1 MLYPVLNGYK
11 DYLLVLK
18 YEIICLVVEQHPPV
32 HSDTHV
38 GLYQPK
44 LERGNEMNNNI
55 NMSIDHLNDLPL
67 PSLSSGGLL
76 AELSIGA
83 YNPQRKD
90 SRITDEVHNA
100 EGASSDSGQYVKRL
114 FPGVKQFGEIKTL
127 EMRARHAHKKL
138 TVPFSD
144 AGQRYLITPAMPK
157 YVETIT
163 GLKQQFWEVVEEIRD
178 NYDSILQDV
187 ERRHGGTFDSSQ
199 YPSKDY
205 ITRMFKFHHALVPV
219 PEMNGFDKVGG
230 DAVRILRE
238 EFAKHL
244 QHVQSGIVEELET
257 NTRKVLI
264 KMSERLDYDDR
275 EDKKIFK
282 DTLVTNVRDWHTHM
296 AQYNE
301 VLNIDTVSTLT
312 RQVGHVLE
320 MANPEVLRHSS
331 EVRREVKT
339 KVDAILKSMDW

>member
-1 MLYPVLNGYK
+1 
-11 DYLLVLK
+11 
-18 YEIICLVVEQHPPV
+18 
-32 HSDTHV
+32 
-38 GLYQPK
+38 
-44 LERGNEMNNNI
+44 MNNNI

-187 ERRHGGTFDSSQ
+187 QRRHGGTFDSSQ
-199 YPSKDY
+199 YPSKHF

>member
-1 MLYPVLNGYK
+1 MTMNMT
-11 DYLLVLK
+11 
-18 YEIICLVVEQHPPV
+18 
-32 HSDTHV
+32 DT
-38 GLYQPK
+38 
-44 LERGNEMNNNI
+44 NSMNL
-55 NMSIDHLNDLPL
+55 DHLNDIPL
-67 PSLSSGGLL
+67 PSLSSGGVL

-144 AGQRYLITPAMPK
+144 AGQRYLITPVIPK

-163 GLKQQFWEVVEEIRD
+163 GLKQQFRGVVEEIRD
-178 NYDSILQDV
+178 NYDYILADV
-187 ERRHGGTFDSSQ
+187 QQRHGGTFDIRQ
-199 YPSKDY
+199 YPSKDG
-205 ITRMFKFHHALVPV
+205 IARMFKFHHALVPV
-219 PEMNGFDKVGG
+219 PEANGFDKVGG
-230 DAVRILRE
+230 DAVRIMRE
-238 EFAKHL
+238 EFTKHL
-244 QHVQSGIVEELET
+244 QHVQQGIVEELET
-257 NTRKVLI
+257 NTRKVLV

-301 VLNIDTVSTLT
+301 VLNIDTVSSLT

-331 EVRREVKT
+331 DVRREVKT
-339 KVDAILKSMDW
+339 KVDAILASMDW